1 MKNNCT
7 NTEGGACYGKNPVQ
21 IMEGFVATKI
31 KQKTV
36 LFNQISKNIFVF
48 ILLLKVNFNFKL

>member
-7 NTEGGACYGKNPVQ
+7 NTEGGLVTEKNPVQ

-31 KQKTV
+31 KQKNCT
-36 LFNQISKNIFVF
+36 FQP
-48 ILLLKVNFNFKL
+48 NFKKYFCIYFAVEGKL